1 MAVLEQVIRAEAL
14 KLIRRHEQYARW
26 AAEESVRRQRRV
38 ITRLAR
44 LDVRRPRY
52 WNWAP
57 GFDPYIVRSRATAIA
72 HSIDHTL
79 KSRSY
84 HPRSPAGYEV
94 PKAGGGRRVVSVFQV
109 ADNAVSSIVFKSL
122 MEKNRGKMSGR
133 AYAYRPD
140 LTAHDA
146 LQFIQSEFARSKRLF
161 IAEYDFS
168 KYFDSID
175 QDYIWKTLIDGK
187 YLMTRSERQVISAF
201 LSASLPTTDGSAY
214 HEFGDQPRDRG
225 IPQGTSISLF
235 LANLAAAP
243 LDRELERHGVG
254 FVRYAD
260 DTLLW
265 STDYGTL
272 GQAVDV
278 LHRIASDIGADIN
291 QTKSDG
297 ISLLVPKTAN
307 AEFRH
312 KHYVE
317 FVGHQVGLSELNMK
331 PDAAERIKARLR
343 ELMYTNLLMA
353 VHDRT
358 IDGSRLSGK
367 VDRDYVVFIWQA
379 RRFLYGDL
387 SEQDL
392 RRFKSRGTP
401 MRRFKGVM
409 SYYPL
414 VDDSEALQRLD
425 QWFSAEVWLTM
436 RRRERL
442 LKVAGFVALPPP
454 LGLDRMALVS
464 YRRKSA
470 TTGGVL
476 DLRLP
481 SFRRIASVIRAAA
494 IAHGPNR
501 IGKSPSAYEY

>member
-1 MAVLEQVIRAEAL
+1 
-14 KLIRRHEQYARW
+14 
-26 AAEESVRRQRRV
+26 
-38 ITRLAR
+38 
-44 LDVRRPRY
+44 
-52 WNWAP
+52 
-57 GFDPYIVRSRATAIA
+57 
-72 HSIDHTL
+72 
-79 KSRSY
+79 
-84 HPRSPAGYEV
+84 V
-94 PKAGGGRRVVSVFQV
+94 PKADGGQRIVSVFQV

-146 LQFIQSEFARSKRLF
+146 LQFMQTEFGASNRLF
-161 IAEYDFS
+161 VAEYDFS

-175 QDYIWKTLIDGK
+175 QDYIWRTLTDGR
-187 YLMTRSERQVISAF
+187 YLMTRSERRVISAF
-201 LSASLPTTDGSAY
+201 LQAPLPKTDGSAY
-214 HEFGDQPRDRG
+214 AEFCEDSRDRG
-225 IPQGTSISLF
+225 VPQGTSISLF

-265 STDYGTL
+265 STDYATL
-272 GQAVDV
+272 GRAVEV
-278 LHRIASDIGADIN
+278 LHRVASDIGADIN
-291 QTKSDG
+291 QTKSGG
-297 ISLLVPKTAN
+297 IRILVPKGAE

-312 KHYVE
+312 KPYVE
-317 FVGHQVGLSELNMK
+317 FVGYQVGLTELNMK

-343 ELMYTNLLMA
+343 ELMFTNLLMP

-358 IDGSRLSGK
+358 IDAGRLSGK
-367 VDRDYVVFIWQA
+367 VDKDYVVFIWQA

-387 SEQDL
+387 SEQEL
-392 RRFKSRGTP
+392 RRFQSRGAP

-414 VDDSEALQRLD
+414 VEDGAALLQLD
-425 QWFSAEVWLTM
+425 QWFSSQVWLTM

-442 LKVAGFVALPPP
+442 LNAAGFTALPPP
-454 LGLDRMALVS
+454 LGLDRKTLIA
-464 YRRKSA
+464 YRRTSA
-470 TTGGVL
+470 STGGTL

-481 SFRRIASVIRAAA
+481 SFRRIANVIRSAAV
-494 IAHGPNR
+494 AHGPNR
-501 IGKSPSAYEY
+501 IGKSPSAYDY